1 LQAVAGRARH
11 DCTKRFLLSLL
22 EIFLAM
28 WRKEKINRALYKFHK
43 WRYRHISHDTYM
55 MILSVLVGIISGMV
69 AVVMKNTAHLIES
82 VLEWSFLHNLMRW
95 YFVFPVIGI
104 GLTLLIIR
112 YVIKKPVPDGIP
124 VILESITKRKSLIPA
139 HYTYANLI
147 TAPFTVGFGGSV
159 GLEGPSA
166 LTGAAIGSQLSR
178 LLHLNLKQRNMLLA
192 AATAGTFS
200 SIFKAPVAAILF
212 VVEVLSFDLT
222 MTNMMP
228 LIFASVTAILTSYFF
243 MGDEILLHFVLK
255 HKFYLREIPFYAL
268 LGITSATTSIYF
280 LKSTQ
285 WIAQRFQRV
294 HSTVRR
300 WLTGGILLGALLFA
314 FPLLYGEG
322 YDAINH
328 LLLKDYHYILN
339 KFPFAVSHNDMLIII
354 LLFALLVTF
363 KPVAMQ
369 LTFVA
374 GGIGGVFA
382 PSMFTGAVSGFVTAL
397 ALNATGWLPYEL
409 PPENFALVGMAGA
422 VAGIIHAPLM
432 AVFLIMEITG
442 GHELIIPLM
451 TVAGISFF
459 ISKKMMRYNIYTAQ
473 LKDKKYIP
481 THDKD
486 KFAGVMVELDRVVE
500 KDLIPLK
507 PGMTL
512 GEMVR
517 EAIMKSHRHIFPV
530 LDDHNHLLGIVSLD
544 DVRQIMFN
552 REMYDKIRVRDLM
565 HHAPAAIYY
574 GKDDFQR
581 TMYKFQS
588 SGAWNLPVIREDGTY
603 VGFMSKSKL
612 LSVYRK
618 KMLEI
623 TDE

>member
-1 LQAVAGRARH
+1 MP
-11 DCTKRFLLSLL
+11 TKGKSL
-22 EIFLAM
+22 
-28 WRKEKINRALYKFHK
+28 RNRINRHLYRFHK
-43 WRYRHISHDTYM
+43 WRYRHISHSDYITALSIVVGFVSGLIAVTIKNFTY
-55 MILSVLVGIISGMV
+55 
-69 AVVMKNTAHLIES
+69 LIRS
-82 VLEWSFLHNLMRW
+82 FLEWGFLRNFYHW
-95 YFVFPVIGI
+95 YFVFPLIGT
-104 GLTLLIIR
+104 GLVWLIVR
-112 YVIKKPVPDGIP
+112 YVYKKPKVNGIP
-124 VILESITKRKSLIPA
+124 YILESIMKRKSLIPA
-139 HYTYANLI
+139 RFMYANLV
-147 TAPFTVGFGGSV
+147 TAPLTAGFGGSV

-166 LTGAAIGSQLSR
+166 LTGAAWGSQLAK
-178 LLHLNLKQRNMLLA
+178 LLHLNLKQRNMMLA

-222 MTNMMP
+222 MTTLIP

-243 MGDEILLHFVLK
+243 LGDDILLHFVLK
-255 HKFYLREIPFYAL
+255 HKFYLREMPFYIL

-280 LKSTQ
+280 LQS
-285 WIAQRFQRV
+285 A
-294 HSTVRR
+294 R
-300 WLTGGILLGALLFA
+300 WLEKRFEHQHSILKKWLAAGLLLGGLLYV

-339 KFPFAVSHNDMLIII
+339 KFPFAVSHNDIKIIV
-354 LLFALLVTF
+354 LLFALLVAF
-363 KPVAMQ
+363 KPIAMQ
-369 LTFVA
+369 LTFIA
-374 GGIGGVFA
+374 GGVGGVFA
-382 PSMFTGAVSGFVTAL
+382 PSMFTGAVSGYVLAL
-397 ALNATGWLPYEL
+397 AVNATQWLGYEL

-459 ISKKMMRYNIYTAQ
+459 ISRHVVRYNIYTQ
-473 LKDKKYIP
+473 QIKDKKFIP
-481 THDKD
+481 SHDKD

-500 KDLIPLK
+500 KDFIPVT
-507 PGMTL
+507 PEMSL
-512 GEMVR
+512 GEMIKK
-517 EAIMKSHRHIFPV
+517 AIMQSHRHVFPV
-530 LDDHNHLLGIVSLD
+530 LDPHRHLIGVVSLD
-544 DVRQIMFN
+544 DVRRIMFN
-552 REMYDKIRVRDLM
+552 PEMYDKIFVKDLM
-565 HHAPAAIYY
+565 HQPPAVVYY
-574 GKDDFQR
+574 GRDDFQK

-588 SGAWNLPVIREDGTY
+588 SAAWNLPVVLPDGTY

-618 KMLEI
+618 KLLEI

>member
-1 LQAVAGRARH
+1 MKKQNGKLRR
-11 DCTKRFLLSLL
+11 R
-22 EIFLAM
+22 
-28 WRKEKINRALYKFHK
+28 INRALYRFHK
-43 WRYRHISHDTYM
+43 WRYRHISHTNY
-55 MILSVLVGIISGMV
+55 IIFLSILVGFLSGLI
-69 AVVMKNTAHLIES
+69 AVFIKNTAHLIQYF
-82 VLEWSFLHNLMRW
+82 LEKIFFYHLQW
-95 YFVFPVIGI
+95 YFLFPVIGTGI
-104 GLTLLIIR
+104 TLVIVL
-112 YVIKKPVPDGIP
+112 YFIKKPVSGGIP
-124 VILESITKRKSLIPA
+124 YIMESITKRKSLLSS
-139 HYTYANLI
+139 HYLYANLI
-147 TAPFTVGFGGSV
+147 TAPITAGFGGSV

-166 LTGAAIGSQLSR
+166 VTGAAWSSQLSK

-222 MTNMMP
+222 MTTLTP
-228 LIFASVTAILTSYFF
+228 VLFASVTAILTSYFF

-255 HKFYLREIPFYAL
+255 HKFFLKEMPFYIL

-280 LKSTQ
+280 LKSVQ
-285 WIAQRFQRV
+285 LMDNQFAKV
-294 HSTVRR
+294 KGTVRK
-300 WLTGGILLGALLFA
+300 WLTGGILLGSLLYV

-339 KFPFAVSHNDMLIII
+339 KFPFAVSHNDIFIII
-354 LLFALLVTF
+354 LLFALLVGF
-363 KPVAMQ
+363 KPIAME
-369 LTFVA
+369 LTFLA
-374 GGIGGVFA
+374 GGVGGVFA
-382 PSMFTGAVSGFVTAL
+382 PSMFTGALSGFVL
-397 ALNATGWLPYEL
+397 ALLTNATGLLPYEL

-451 TVAGISFF
+451 TVSGISFF
-459 ISKKMMRYNIYTAQ
+459 ISKRVMKYNIYTQ
-473 LKDKKYIP
+473 QMKDKKFIP

-500 KDLIPLK
+500 KDFIPVTAD
-507 PGMTL
+507 MSL
-512 GEMVR
+512 GEMIKK
-517 EAIMKSHRHIFPV
+517 AIMQSHRHLFPV
-530 LDDHNHLLGIVSLD
+530 IDERRHLIGIVTLD
-544 DVRQIMFN
+544 DVRRIMFN
-552 REMYDKIRVRDLM
+552 PEMYEKIRVKDLM
-565 HHAPAAIYY
+565 HQPPAVIYY
-574 GKDDFQR
+574 GQDDFQK

-588 SGAWNLPVIREDGTY
+588 SAAWNLPVIMPDGTY

-612 LSVYRK
+612 LSIYRK
-618 KMLEI
+618 KLLEI

>member
-1 LQAVAGRARH
+1 MSTLRSR
-11 DCTKRFLLSLL
+11 
-22 EIFLAM
+22 
-28 WRKEKINRALYKFHK
+28 INRWLYRFHK
-43 WRYRHISHDTYM
+43 WRYRHISHTNYL
-55 MILSVLVGIISGMV
+55 IFLSILVGVISGLI
-69 AVVMKNTAHLIES
+69 AVVIKNLTHFIQWI
-82 VLEWSFLHNLMRW
+82 LEKGFFQNLHQW
-95 YFVFPVIGI
+95 YFIFPLAGTGI
-104 GLTLLIIR
+104 TLLILKF
-112 YVIKKPVPDGIP
+112 VIKKPVASGIP
-124 VILESITKRKSLIPA
+124 YILESITRRKSLIPPR
-139 HYTYANLI
+139 YMYANLI
-147 TAPFTVGFGGSV
+147 TAPFTAGFGGSV

-166 LTGAAIGSQLSR
+166 LTGAAWGSQLAK
-178 LLHLNLKQRNMLLA
+178 LLHLNLKQRNMMLA

-222 MTNMMP
+222 MTGLMP

-243 MGDEILLHFVLK
+243 LGDEILLHFVLK
-255 HKFYLREIPFYAL
+255 HKFYLREMPFYVL
-268 LGITSATTSIYF
+268 LGITSALTSIYF
-280 LKSTQ
+280 LKAVQVLDNRFKQVNSTL
-285 WIAQRFQRV
+285 
-294 HSTVRR
+294 RR
-300 WLTGGILLGALLFA
+300 WLTGGLLLGALLFI

-339 KFPFAVSHNDMLIII
+339 KFPFPVSHNDVLIII
-354 LLFALLVTF
+354 LVFALLVAF
-363 KPVAMQ
+363 KPIAMQ
-369 LTFVA
+369 LTFLA
-374 GGIGGVFA
+374 GGVGGVFA
-382 PSMFTGAVSGFVTAL
+382 PAMFTGALSGFVTAL
-397 ALNATGWLPYEL
+397 TVNATGLLPYEL

-451 TVAGISFF
+451 TVSGISFF
-459 ISKKMMRYNIYTAQ
+459 ISKRVMTYNIYTQ
-473 LKDKKYIP
+473 QVKDKKFIP

-500 KDLIPLK
+500 KDFIPVT
-507 PGMTL
+507 PDMSL
-512 GEMVR
+512 GDMIKK
-517 EAIMKSHRHIFPV
+517 AIMQSHRHLFPV
-530 LDDHNHLLGIVSLD
+530 LDEQRHLIGVVSLD
-544 DVRQIMFN
+544 DVRRIMFN
-552 REMYDKIRVRDLM
+552 PEMYDKIFVRDFM
-565 HHAPAAIYY
+565 HQPSAVVYY
-574 GKDDFQR
+574 GQDDFQK

-588 SGAWNLPVIREDGTY
+588 SAAWNLPVIMPDGTY

>member
-1 LQAVAGRARH
+1 M
-11 DCTKRFLLSLL
+11 
-22 EIFLAM
+22 IFL
-28 WRKEKINRALYKFHK
+28 
-43 WRYRHISHDTYM
+43 S
-55 MILSVLVGIISGMV
+55 ILIGFLSGLV
-69 AVVMKNTAHLIES
+69 AVLIKNLAHLIQTA
-82 VLEWSFLHNLMRW
+82 LEKGFFLHLLKW
-95 YFVFPVIGI
+95 YFIFPLIGT
-104 GLTLLIIR
+104 GLSMLIIR
-112 YVIKKPVPDGIP
+112 HVIKKRVENGIS
-124 VILESITKRKSLIPA
+124 VILEAFFKRKSLIPR
-139 HYTYANLI
+139 HYTYANLL
-147 TAPFTVGFGGSV
+147 TAPVTVGFGGSV

-166 LTGAAIGSQLSR
+166 VTGAAWGSQLSR
-178 LLHLNLKQRNMLLA
+178 LLHLNIKQRNMLLA

-212 VVEVLSFDLT
+212 VVEVLGFDLT
-222 MTNMMP
+222 MTSLLP

-255 HKFYLREIPFYAL
+255 HKFYLREMPFYIL
-268 LGITSATTSIYF
+268 LGITSATTSMYF
-280 LKSTQ
+280 LAVTGRLD
-285 WIAQRFQRV
+285 ARFRRIRKLW
-294 HSTVRR
+294 HR
-300 WLTGGILLGALLFA
+300 WLAGGMLLGTLLFV

-322 YDAINH
+322 YEAINH
-328 LLLKDYHYILN
+328 LLLKDYHWILN
-339 KFPFAVSHNDMLIII
+339 RFPFPVSHNEVWLIV

-369 LTFVA
+369 LTFLS
-374 GGIGGVFA
+374 GGVGGVFA
-382 PSMFTGAVSGFVTAL
+382 PSMFTGAVSGYVTAIAIN
-397 ALNATGWLPYEL
+397 ALEILPYEL
-409 PPENFALVGMAGA
+409 PAENFALVGMAGA

-459 ISKKMMRYNIYTAQ
+459 ISKKTMKYNIYTRQ
-473 LKDKKYIP
+473 IRDKKYIP

-500 KDLIPLK
+500 KDFIPLH
-507 PGMTL
+507 PDMTL
-512 GEMVR
+512 GQMVKD
-517 EAIMKSHRHIFPV
+517 AIMNSHRHVFPV
-530 LDDHNHLLGIVSLD
+530 LDSDRRLLGIVTLD
-544 DVRQIMFN
+544 DVRKIMFN
-552 REMYDKIRVRDLM
+552 PDMYDKVKVRELM
-565 HHAPAAIYY
+565 HHPPAVIYY
-574 GKDDFQR
+574 ALDDFQK

-588 SGAWNLPVIREDGTY
+588 SAAWNLPVVKEDGTY